1 MTLDGSDQP
10 VELEFAEERMEN
22 DLPLPIQNPADTAI
36 YLTDMPLC
44 GLAAKDKGL
53 PALDHCAN
61 EKYGILPI
69 AMNSIRYRHGI
80 SMPRQTSASWNLK
93 GEYGRLSMTVGF
105 DIDCWMPIIVDRM
118 HIVWD
123 RYVKEISFRLTIR
136 GDGRIIYESQEL
148 KSTNYRERIDVDIT
162 GVEILTFEVD
172 GDIFTKPLV
181 GALSGSPGEFLLDLS
196 SMKEEDLPSIEV
208 YLDCGNPIL
217 SR

>member
-69 AMNSIRYRHGI
+69 AYEQHQV
-80 SMPRQTSASWNLK
+80 PPWNQHAKTDLCF
-93 GEYGRLSMTVGF
+93 L
-105 DIDCWMPIIVDRM
+105 
-118 HIVWD
+118 
-123 RYVKEISFRLTIR
+123 
-136 GDGRIIYESQEL
+136 ES
-148 KSTNYRERIDVDIT
+148 ER
-162 GVEILTFEVD
+162 
-172 GDIFTKPLV
+172 
-181 GALSGSPGEFLLDLS
+181 
-196 SMKEEDLPSIEV
+196 
-208 YLDCGNPIL
+208 
-217 SR
+217 